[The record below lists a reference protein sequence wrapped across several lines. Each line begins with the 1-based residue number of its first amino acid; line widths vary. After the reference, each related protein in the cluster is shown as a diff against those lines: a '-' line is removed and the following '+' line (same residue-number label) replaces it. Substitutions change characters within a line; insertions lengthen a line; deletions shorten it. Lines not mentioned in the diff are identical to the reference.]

1 MIAVD
6 LNQSALDN
14 RPPRAL
20 VAQLDRAS
28 GYEPEGR
35 GFDSLPAHHYKSFDA
50 PVAADQGQT
59 QRPNKCQIGEMAEW
73 SKALPC

>member
-1 MIAVD
+1 MR
-6 LNQSALDN
+6 LSC
-14 RPPRAL
+14 AL

-35 GFDSLPAHHYKSFDA
+35 GFDSLPARHYVEHARNDRRAEEVSRFLLH
-50 PVAADQGQT
+50 P
-59 QRPNKCQIGEMAEW
+59 IGEMAEW

>member
-1 MIAVD
+1 MFFNHLWRSSID
-6 LNQSALDN
+6 LPIM
-14 RPPRAL
+14 RPRRAL

-35 GFDSLPAHHYKSFDA
+35 GFDSLPAHQLHF
-50 PVAADQGQT
+50 P
-59 QRPNKCQIGEMAEW
+59 GEVAEW

>member
-1 MIAVD
+1 MFFNHLWRSSID
-6 LNQSALDN
+6 LPIM
-14 RPPRAL
+14 RPRRAL

-35 GFDSLPAHHYKSFDA
+35 GFDSLPAHQLHFS
-50 PVAADQGQT
+50 
-59 QRPNKCQIGEMAEW
+59 GEVAEW

>member
-35 GFDSLPAHHYKSFDA
+35 GFDSLPARHYVEHARNDRRAEEVSRFLLH
-50 PVAADQGQT
+50 P
-59 QRPNKCQIGEMAEW
+59 IGEMAEW